1 MLIKLCY
8 IVIEIM
14 IKIENP
20 EKNSQKHL
28 KIKNKTII

>member
-20 EKNSQKHL
+20 EKKL
-28 KIKNKTII
+28 AKTLENKK